1 MRISIKPVDD
11 MKILDNITNTV
22 RDDLRVEIKKGSRV
36 SIAAACF
43 SMYAYKEL
51 KKQLETIDEFKFIFT
66 SPTFVKEKAEKQ
78 KREFYIPRISRE
90 TSLYG
95 TEFEIKLRNEMT
107 QRAIAKECAD
117 WIRRKATF
125 KSNITGENMAGFMTV
140 DSGAA
145 QTAYMPIG
153 GFTTVDIGCERGNN
167 SYNMVNCMEAPF
179 AQQYMKLFD
188 TLWNDRDKMQDVTD
202 VVLEN
207 ISTAYAENS
216 PEFIYFMTLY
226 HVFTDGSAEKSVE
239 RKFAESLDGADE
251 VFIYAKLPRGFFIP
265 TPVGHYSPDWAIVF
279 HEGKVK
285 HIYFVAETKGTME
298 SLNLRPIEKSKIDC
312 AKKLFAK
319 LSDGLVTYDHVD
331 SYQELM
337 NKVLQ

>member
-1 MRISIKPVDD
+1 

-51 KKQLETIDEFKFIFT
+51 KKQLETIDEFEFIFT

-125 KSNITGENMAGFMTV
+125 KSNTTGENIQCETILKDFLPKQNILWYIVKCLTGF
-140 DSGAA
+140 
-145 QTAYMPIG
+145 QI
-153 GFTTVDIGCERGNN
+153 N
-167 SYNMVNCMEAPF
+167 
-179 AQQYMKLFD
+179 
-188 TLWNDRDKMQDVTD
+188 
-202 VVLEN
+202 
-207 ISTAYAENS
+207 
-216 PEFIYFMTLY
+216 Y
-226 HVFTDGSAEKSVE
+226 HVPKKWM
-239 RKFAESLDGADE
+239 RL
-251 VFIYAKLPRGFFIP
+251 I
-265 TPVGHYSPDWAIVF
+265 
-279 HEGKVK
+279 
-285 HIYFVAETKGTME
+285 
-298 SLNLRPIEKSKIDC
+298 KI
-312 AKKLFAK
+312 
-319 LSDGLVTYDHVD
+319 
-331 SYQELM
+331 QIM
-337 NKVLQ
+337 I